1 MSVSMLPERNP
12 TPVGS
17 GVEVGWFE
25 IEHSGILNPGVPVI
39 SQVFFMVPEQQF
51 GAAKPTK
58 PIEAC
63 GWAFI
68 ISAAHLVAQ
77 SE

>member
-1 MSVSMLPERNP
+1 MSVSILPERNP

-17 GVEVGWFE
+17 GVEAEWFD
-25 IEHSGILNPGVPVI
+25 IEHSGILNSEVPAI

-51 GAAKPTK
+51 GAAKPTE

-63 GWAFI
+63 
-68 ISAAHLVAQ
+68 
-77 SE
+77 